1 VSQVV
6 GGGVLAQPGD
16 RGGDRRACV
25 RAAVGGGQAGAGQ
38 VALGALHR
46 GQVPGLVAVE
56 QGEHVVGGGGV
67 GEVVRGAGGQRP
79 RPAQVLVTDAQTR
92 RSG

>member
-1 VSQVV
+1 M
-6 GGGVLAQPGD
+6 GRGGLGGVRAVEQGLAAQPAGD
-16 RGGDRRACV
+16 AAGFADRRL
-25 RAAVGGGQAGAGQ
+25 GGLVVAGAE
-38 VALGALHR
+38 
-46 GQVPGLVAVE
+46 QVPGLVAVE